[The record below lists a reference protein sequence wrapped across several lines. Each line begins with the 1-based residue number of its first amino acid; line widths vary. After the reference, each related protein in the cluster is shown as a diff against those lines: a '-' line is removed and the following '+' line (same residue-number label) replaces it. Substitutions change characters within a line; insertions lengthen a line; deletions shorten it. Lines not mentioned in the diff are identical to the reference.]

1 MLFYTQELTDA
12 LAERFTDEDEII
24 DVANY
29 GCSIGVSG
37 FVYYKE
43 CNEFFQR
50 FEDDIEDV
58 CFDTLGDDFMAI
70 LSKDITS
77 VQGLIQVMVWHT
89 VESYC
94 WRMVGILEEID
105 AA

>member
-1 MLFYTQELTDA
+1 MLFYTDRLTKA
-12 LAERFTDEDEII
+12 LQERFTNEDEII

-37 FVYYKE
+37 FTYYKE
-43 CNEFFQR
+43 TTKFFEE

-89 VESYC
+89 VETYC
-94 WRMVGILEEID
+94 QRIVDILEESE